1 MAAGAEKLNRRTKLM
16 YGVGD
21 AGITQSDTVGSML
34 FTAFLTNVVGPQPGL
49 AAVGLFVGPSSD
61 HQNDPII
68 GYLSERTRSR
78 WGRRPF
84 IPFGTILSSL
94 VYMMLWRIPPLHSP
108 GALAVYCAAAFVLCD
123 TAATILCI
131 PCFALTPEVATDHDE
146 CATLTICRMGFST
159 AGAMIAFVV
168 LLAIIGTLSP
178 QNASGVE
185 EPR

>member
-1 MAAGAEKLNRRTKLM
+1 MIFATSA
-16 YGVGD
+16 
-21 AGITQSDTVGSML
+21 
-34 FTAFLTNVVGPQPGL
+34 
-49 AAVGLFVGPSSD
+49 
-61 HQNDPII
+61 
-68 GYLSERTRSR
+68 
-78 WGRRPF
+78 
-84 IPFGTILSSL
+84 
-94 VYMMLWRIPPLHSP
+94 LWRIPPLHSP

-131 PCFALTPEVATDHDE
+131 PRFALTPEVATDHDE